1 MNDDDTNEKSNNY
14 TTFLAQQP
22 YESINTSLYYSYDS
36 LKQYELYV
44 PPKPNWRFYLGDSL
58 DVYFQFYIKNAP
70 NRFQRWMFK
79 KVLGVRWE
87 KIGDTK

>member
-1 MNDDDTNEKSNNY
+1 MNK
-14 TTFLAQQP
+14 
-22 YESINTSLYYSYDS
+22 DS
-36 LKQYELYV
+36 LVSNDLKSAFTLPL
-44 PPKPNWRFYLGDSL
+44 PPQSNWRFYFGDSP

-87 KIGDTK
+87 KIGDAK